1 MLTVVFPALYHCGC
15 VFTTDV
21 DECGT
26 ELARCPSNTYCFNT
40 DGSYECRGQSHVNCS
55 LMHAVCVCLSVH
67 SYSCVQVVIRPVW
80 AVWEADLLAVR
91 NVLEGS
97 ESLEQSV

>member
-1 MLTVVFPALYHCGC
+1 MWMNAALNWLAVHPTRTASTQTALMSAEVSLTLMLTNACC
-15 VFTTDV
+15 
-21 DECGT
+21 
-26 ELARCPSNTYCFNT
+26 
-40 DGSYECRGQSHVNCS
+40 
-55 LMHAVCVCLSVH
+55 VCVCLSVH

-97 ESLEQSV
+97 DSLEQSV